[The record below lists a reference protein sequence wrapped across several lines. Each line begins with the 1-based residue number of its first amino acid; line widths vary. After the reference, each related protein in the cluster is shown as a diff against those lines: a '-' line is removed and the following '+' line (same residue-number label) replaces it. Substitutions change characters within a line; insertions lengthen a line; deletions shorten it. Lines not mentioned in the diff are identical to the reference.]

1 MMAVVMA
8 GGEGNRLR
16 PLTTTVPKP
25 MVPVVNKP
33 IIGHIFNLLR
43 KNNIGDAVV
52 TLCYLTDFIKDY
64 LENGAPSGVKVS
76 YSMEDRPLGTAGSV
90 KKVESHL
97 DKTFVVL
104 SGDLLTDIELSEIVK
119 FHKEKGGSATIALTR
134 VPNPVEYGIVTT
146 DSEGRIASFLEKPEW
161 GQVFTDTVNAGIYV
175 LEPEVLKYI
184 PEDKQFDFSKD
195 LFPTLTREKE
205 QIYGCIADGYWS
217 DIGNIEQ
224 YQQANYDALQGRVKL
239 DIPGKEVQRSV
250 WVDEGTEVEP
260 GVELRPPIMIGRD
273 CVVREGSRI
282 GELSVV
288 GSNVIVE
295 NGTSIKRSIVWDNT
309 TLRSMAELSG
319 CIVGGKCDVRS
330 RAKILENAVVAD
342 ECTIGQ
348 QAVVK
353 YGVRI
358 WPGKAVDAGAVV
370 NMNLKWGIRWMRTL
384 FGTHGIAGIANIEIT
399 PEFASKLGSAFGSSL
414 GKGSRVIVGRDTH
427 RVSRTIK
434 RALTA
439 GLTSAGA
446 NVLNLAVMPAPVTRY
461 AVKTL
466 GADAGVFVKVQEIDP
481 SSVSIQFFDSSGLDL
496 EGGDERRVERIFF
509 QESFR
514 RVDSNE
520 IGDIVYPAGVIDFY
534 RKGVMKV
541 MDLEAMKK
549 GHLKVVVDCANG
561 SGSFVVPSLL
571 EQLGCEVT
579 TLNARMD
586 ECVGPRT
593 FDEMPR
599 TVARLSKVVKA
610 LDADIGLALDGDA
623 DRLLLTDEQGN
634 SVQGDTALALF
645 AREVLER
652 KKNAK
657 IVVPVSVSRVV
668 ENVAEELGGTVIR
681 TRIGARP
688 LLDAVIRENA
698 SFGGGE
704 NGGFVF
710 PEFQVGYDGIVSAG
724 RLIETLSQKGT
735 SLSEIVNRIPPFYT
749 ARISVPCP
757 WERRGRVMRSIVEEV
772 RGREI
777 DTLDGVKIFYDAN
790 WVLLHP
796 SPEEPAIYLY
806 AEATSKETAS
816 NLIDEYSEKVRSLV
830 A

>member
-8 GGEGNRLR
+8 GGEGSRLR
-16 PLTTTVPKP
+16 PLTTTIPKP
-25 MVPVVNKP
+25 MVPVANKP

-43 KNNIGDAVV
+43 KSNIGDAVV
-52 TLCYLTDFIKDY
+52 TLCYLPDFIKDY
-64 LENGAPSGVKVS
+64 LGNGASSGVNVS

-90 KKVESHL
+90 KNLENDL
-97 DKTFVVL
+97 DETFIVL

-119 FHKEKGGSATIALTR
+119 FHEKKGSSVTIALTR

-146 DSEGRIASFLEKPEW
+146 DREGRITSFLEKPEW
-161 GQVFTDTVNAGIYV
+161 GQVFTDTVNTGIYV
-175 LEPEVLKYI
+175 LEPDVLKHV
-184 PEDKQFDFSKD
+184 PKDKPFDFSKD
-195 LFPTLTREKE
+195 LFPILMKEKE
-205 QIYGCIADGYWS
+205 QVCGFIADGYWS
-217 DIGNIEQ
+217 DIGDIEQ
-224 YQQANYDALQGRVKL
+224 YQQANYDALLGHVKL

-260 GVELRPPIMIGRD
+260 RVELRPPVAIGRD
-273 CVVREGSRI
+273 CVVHEGSRI
-282 GELSVV
+282 GELSIV

-295 NGTSIKRSIVWDNT
+295 NGASVKRSIVWDNT
-309 TLRSMAELSG
+309 MVRSMAELSG
-319 CIVGGKCDVRS
+319 CIVGTKCDVRS
-330 RAKILENAVVAD
+330 RVKILESAVVAD

-353 YGVRI
+353 YGIRI

-370 NMNLKWGIRWMRTL
+370 NMNLKWGIRWMRNL
-384 FGTHGIAGIANIEIT
+384 FGTHGIAGTANIEIT
-399 PEFASKLGSAFGSSL
+399 PEFASKLGSAFGSFL
-414 GKGSRVIVGRDTH
+414 GKGSKVIVGRDTH

-439 GLTSAGA
+439 GLTSAGV
-446 NVLNLAVMPAPVTRY
+446 NVMNLTVMPAPVTRY
-461 AVKTL
+461 AVRTF
-466 GADAGVFVKVQEIDP
+466 GADAGVFVNVQEIDP
-481 SSVSIQFFDSSGLDL
+481 SSVSMQFFDSLGLDMD
-496 EGGDERRVERIFF
+496 GGDERKIERIFF
-509 QESFR
+509 QEAFR

-520 IGDIVYPAGVIDFY
+520 IGDIVYPTGIIDLY
-534 RKGVMKV
+534 QKGIMKV
-541 MDLEAMKK
+541 VDLEAMKK
-549 GHLKVVVDCANG
+549 SRLKVVIDCANG

-579 TLNARMD
+579 TLNASMD
-586 ECVGPRT
+586 EYVGPRT
-593 FDEMPR
+593 FDEMPM

-610 LDADIGLALDGDA
+610 LDADVGVALDGDA

-645 AREVLER
+645 VREVLER
-652 KKNAK
+652 KKSAK

-668 ENVAEELGGTVIR
+668 EDVAKGFGGTVVR

-704 NGGFVF
+704 TGGFVF
-710 PEFQVGYDGIVSAG
+710 PEFQVGYDGIVSAA
-724 RLIETLSQKGT
+724 RLIETLSKKGA
-735 SLSEIVNRIPPFYT
+735 SLSELVNGIPPFYT
-749 ARISVPCP
+749 ASISVPCP
-757 WERRGRVMRSIVEEV
+757 WERRGRVMRSIVEEF

-796 SPEEPAIYLY
+796 SPEEPAIHLY
-806 AEATSKETAS
+806 AEGASKEAAS
-816 NLIDEYSEKVRSLV
+816 TLIDEYSEKVRILV